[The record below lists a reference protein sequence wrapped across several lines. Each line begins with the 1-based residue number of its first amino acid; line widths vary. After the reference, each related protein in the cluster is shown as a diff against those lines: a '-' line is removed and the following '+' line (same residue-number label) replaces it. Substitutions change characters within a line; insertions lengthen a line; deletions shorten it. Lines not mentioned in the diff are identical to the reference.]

1 VCALPG
7 QDRDESGKP
16 WAAALWF
23 SGAALCK
30 ETAIAIPLT
39 LAVVS
44 LVEGFRSRPP
54 RRLRLLREA
63 AWLSS
68 CVLPLAGWYTWH
80 YAKTGFLFGNP
91 EFLRYNAQANLDPLR
106 MLAAFGHRVLHLT
119 AHMNLFV
126 PVLMAVAAMLLDLRP
141 DAGGHERAGIGA
153 SAQRRIFL
161 LLLTNALLFSVLG
174 GALLTRYLLPMYPLV
189 LLVAVTTFYR
199 RVPYWQGLAV
209 FSAAA
214 FTMGLFINPPYGFA
228 PEDNLAYMHVVRLH
242 EAGIAQL
249 NKLYRGAT
257 VLTAWP
263 MSDELARPELGY
275 LKQPYDVYR
284 LEDFTAAQIARAG
297 AEPEKYSAALVFSTK
312 YDPPKPL
319 LSLGA
324 MSQEM
329 DERYFGLHHDLPPE
343 EIVRELG
350 GTLVWKKEDQGQWI
364 ALIRFNRQFEAVL
377 RIPDRAK

>member
-1 VCALPG
+1 
-7 QDRDESGKP
+7 
-16 WAAALWF
+16 
-23 SGAALCK
+23 
-30 ETAIAIPLT
+30 
-39 LAVVS
+39 
-44 LVEGFRSRPP
+44 
-54 RRLRLLREA
+54 
-63 AWLSS
+63 
-68 CVLPLAGWYTWH
+68 
-80 YAKTGFLFGNP
+80 
-91 EFLRYNAQANLDPLR
+91 
-106 MLAAFGHRVLHLT
+106 
-119 AHMNLFV
+119 
-126 PVLMAVAAMLLDLRP
+126 
-141 DAGGHERAGIGA
+141 
-153 SAQRRIFL
+153 
-161 LLLTNALLFSVLG
+161 
-174 GALLTRYLLPMYPLV
+174 MYPLV